1 MELKDA
7 EEAAS
12 GFDMGGG
19 AASVGHVHH
28 LGWPPASSPSC
39 SHAEDLVLVNV
50 YQCKA
55 GCNKTEQLRGRGSC
69 RHLPHT
75 SPPSGLASGLPSLVL
90 TCRGASLRTCCWR
103 TSTSARRAA
112 AGGSSAAGGAWA
124 ATSRALPSSC

>member
-1 MELKDA
+1 MEFKDA

-90 TCRGASLRTCCWR
+90 TCRGGKFEDLLLENFYQRK
-103 TSTSARRAA
+103 
-112 AGGSSAAGGAWA
+112 AGCGG
-124 ATSRALPSSC
+124 R